1 MKLTDYFKR
10 RAVYIK
16 TAQERK
22 DRLDSGE
29 ADASWPER
37 LQSEFNMDF
46 IERLEA
52 IEALLAPPVPE
63 PPSDPLVKR

>member
-1 MKLTDYFKR
+1 MKLVNYFQR
-10 RAVYIK
+10 RAKYIK

-37 LQSEFNMDF
+37 LQSEVNMDLL
-46 IERLEA
+46 ERVEA
-52 IEALLAPPVPE
+52 IEALLNPVAE
-63 PPSDPLVKR
+63 PLPDPKR